1 VVDLKH
7 NAIGV
12 IEVSYF
18 SNAVV
23 VLDSMLKAANI
34 ELVSLHKKLG
44 GRMVHSVVAGE
55 TSAVEA
61 SIQAAEE
68 AKTIVGEKNVKVAVT
83 ISNPHPEIIKLL
95 NMIEAHEAKRA
106 EGAERQV

>member
-1 VVDLKH
+1 MKH

-12 IEVSYF
+12 IEVSFF

-23 VLDSMLKAANI
+23 VLDSMLKAADI

-44 GRMVHSVVAGE
+44 GRMVHAVVAGE

-61 SIQAAEE
+61 SVQAAHE
-68 AKTIVGEKNVKVAVT
+68 AKSAVGEKNVKVAVT
-83 ISNPHPEIIKLL
+83 IANPHPELIKLL
-95 NMIEAHEAKRA
+95 NMIEAHEAEK
-106 EGAERQV
+106 ENKNPERQV